1 MEIEFFCQHYQTQ
14 ALKSFQLITKL
25 FDTEI
30 KKIYKFDREAFIH
43 ACSTKTLTFLLNL
56 ENVSIL
62 KDFQKE
68 KFTFSTLLNFL
79 ETCYKFDIFYYEICF
94 DSVKI
99 FNDEFIILFND
110 LHTYMSFDDC
120 FKLKQ
125 KFYEV
130 GILL

>member
-1 MEIEFFCQHYQTQ
+1 MEIEFFCQQYQNQ
-14 ALKSFQLITKL
+14 ALKSFQLVTKL

-56 ENVSIL
+56 ENVSSL
-62 KDFQKE
+62 KEFQKE
-68 KFTFSTLLNFL
+68 KFTFSTFLNFL
-79 ETCYKFDIFYYEICF
+79 EICYKFDIFYYEICF

-130 GILL
+130 GILI